1 MKVVAY
7 LNFDPL
13 LEDSAT
19 QVDWGQPVA
28 QIYQDWSSHDP
39 GAQSPRLQW
48 LQLLQDHET
57 EPVQQV
63 LVRRWSDLGES
74 VAEVGDRLQ
83 ALTERGITPVSLAP
97 DEAEQPVNNP
107 QLWLLWQGLQA
118 EQRSRRIRQGHA
130 RNRLK
135 ALPPP
140 GKAPYGYRRGRDRY
154 LLDRTTAPV
163 VKDFFEHFLLYGSL
177 RGSVRYLQQKYNKR
191 ISVSTGKRW
200 LINPIYRGDLAYQN
214 GDVIADTHAPLISR
228 QEAAQIERLL
238 RRNRSLPSRSAS
250 ASRSLA
256 GLVTCATCGSAMTTT
271 RVSAPRRAQVYEY
284 LRPVQCTQQPRC
296 SALAYGDVLER
307 TIQRVCEALPPAVA
321 ALQGPGGPPSGASI
335 KAQLEQQIQEK
346 QAVLT
351 QLPELLKTGVL
362 DTETTE
368 LRAYHL
374 RTEMAALQNRLDQLP
389 PENLMAIAQVVSIPQ
404 FWQDLSEAERR
415 FYFREFIRQIRLKR
429 QDNQWDVEINF
440 LF

>member
-1 MKVVAY
+1 MRAVAY
-7 LNFDPL
+7 LYFDPL
-13 LEDSAT
+13 LEGST
-19 QVDWGQPVA
+19 KQVDWGESVVQV
-28 QIYQDWSSHDP
+28 YQDWASREP
-39 GAQSPRLQW
+39 GIQNTRPQW
-48 LQLLQDHET
+48 LQLLQDHENN
-57 EPVQQV
+57 PVERV
-63 LVRRWSDLGES
+63 LVRSWSDLGET
-74 VAEVGDRLQ
+74 VMEVGDRLQ
-83 ALTERGITPVSLAP
+83 TLIDRNITPISLNP
-97 DEAEQPVNNP
+97 DEAEHPVSTP

-130 RNRLK
+130 RNRIK

-163 VKDFFEHFLLYGSL
+163 VKDFFDHFLLYGSL

-200 LINPIYRGDLAYQN
+200 LTNPIYRGDLAYQN
-214 GDVIADTHAPLISR
+214 GDVIADTHVSLISR

-256 GLVTCATCGSAMTTT
+256 GLVTCAACGSAMTIT
-271 RVSAPRRAQVYEY
+271 RVSAPRRTQVYEY
-284 LRPVQCTQQPRC
+284 LRPVQCQQQPRC
-296 SALAYGDVLER
+296 SAIAYADVLER

-321 ALQGPGGPPSGASI
+321 GLQGPGGPPSGTTA
-335 KAQLEQQIQEK
+335 KAQLEQQMQEK
-346 QAVLT
+346 QAVLA
-351 QLPELLKTGVL
+351 QLPDLLQVGVL
-362 DTETTE
+362 DAETTA
-368 LRAYHL
+368 LRTYHL
-374 RTEMAALQNRLDQLP
+374 RTEIATLQNRLDQLP
-389 PENLMAIAQVVSIPQ
+389 PVDLMAIVQVVSIPQ

-415 FYFREFIRQIRLKR
+415 FYFREFIRQICLTR
-429 QDNQWDVEINF
+429 QDKAWDVEINF